1 MFVLKWLFKV
11 CTVPLTFS
19 PFLTAAVMP
28 VVSFVSG
35 GLFLLKDTWMQH
47 IQVAQGRIYRGIRKV
62 QLEHLRHSFK
72 DGLVGA
78 GIGRPWPLESLVSGH
93 V

>member
-1 MFVLKWLFKV
+1 
-11 CTVPLTFS
+11 
-19 PFLTAAVMP
+19 MP

-47 IQVAQGRIYRGIRKV
+47 IQVAQGRIHRSIRKV

-78 GIGRPWPLESLVSGH
+78 GIGHRKVGALGHRVPETKQQAEMTGKSYLRPAVKSS
-93 V
+93 